1 MTSGLVHRI
10 DRAQGGSDAA
20 RAAKFWS
27 GALGYAA
34 KPGQPE
40 FLAPSGWS
48 PPSTTGQ
55 DHGAA
60 HLHLDETDGV
70 HVDLWVND
78 GDTVESEVDRLLGLG
93 AKRVDWEVRRRL
105 DARGPRP
112 IRTATSSA
120 SAHRGPPAR
129 STEISRAGEAE
140 ARMGSC

>member
-1 MTSGLVHRI
+1 MTI
-10 DRAQGGSDAA
+10 GSFIGSIVLSSSDTA
-20 RAAKFWS
+20 RAAEFWS

-40 FLAPSGWS
+40 FLAPSTWS

-78 GDTVESEVDRLLGLG
+78 GDTVESEVERLVALG
-93 AKRVDWEVRRRL
+93 AKRIDWEYA
-105 DARGPRP
+105 DD
-112 IRTATSSA
+112 
-120 SAHRGPPAR
+120 
-129 STEISRAGEAE
+129 SRHVVLVDPGGNLFCVCA
-140 ARMGSC
+140 